1 MFKYF
6 NIYKSPGPEGIS
18 PRILRECRQV
28 LSSPLRLFLNR
39 SFSLGQ
45 LPKMWK
51 NANITPVHKKGNRN
65 LRENCRQISLTSILR
80 KIAEKV
86 VRN

>member
-1 MFKYF
+1 MLKYF

-28 LSSPLRLFLNR
+28 LSSPLPLFLNT

-51 NANITPVHKKGNRN
+51 NVEK
-65 LRENCRQISLTSILR
+65 RQHYSGAQER
-80 KIAEKV
+80 K
-86 VRN
+86 